1 MLLGLNVRSMVRL
14 LVAGIFTDGATVG
27 RHILCYIMRNYFK
40 SIFILTYF
48 LLKLPKYFYWD
59 NIFFVYSKIKNQKDE
74 EIRYDDVYMIHSGK
88 WIFIRFNPDDNISK
102 VDIDDKLDTL
112 IDKMHECINR
122 IENDENI
129 ELVEIYKLYC

>member
-1 MLLGLNVRSMVRL
+1 M
-14 LVAGIFTDGATVG
+14 
-27 RHILCYIMRNYFK
+27 
-40 SIFILTYF
+40 
-48 LLKLPKYFYWD
+48 LKLPKYFYWD